1 MGLLLALHQVLRAA
15 NDVQVSLYAATID
28 HALRPEAANEAK
40 AVAVLCKTLGI
51 RHYTRR
57 WDEPKPKSGLSA
69 ASRLARYRLIGA
81 VADKI
86 AADVIVTAHTLGDQS
101 ETIAMCAERSTRDDN
116 LGLAGMADAVLYDRR
131 HWIMRPFL
139 DCERQDI
146 RRFLSASSQCWFDD
160 PSNLDHKYERVRVR
174 EAVSQMP
181 EAVAHGTAKRREE
194 ISLEAAHW
202 IKAYARC
209 YHASLV
215 AISADGLAVD
225 DAVLRHGLSALVSV
239 IGGRSFGL
247 AAESM
252 DRVMDFV
259 GAARPG
265 RITAGRVV
273 FDRRRDG
280 LYLMREC
287 RNLPRLSV
295 AAGATAI
302 WDDRLSISNAR
313 DKAVTICAVGEGA
326 NIDMAALFPEVPA
339 GVAKRA
345 ALSLPCVEQDGAPI
359 LGQDGKGLI
368 LNAVLKP
375 YDLFLP
381 RFDLALANAISGIV
395 GRAPYPQPPV

>member
-1 MGLLLALHQVLRAA
+1 
-15 NDVQVSLYAATID
+15 
-28 HALRPEAANEAK
+28 
-40 AVAVLCKTLGI
+40 
-51 RHYTRR
+51 
-57 WDEPKPKSGLSA
+57 
-69 ASRLARYRLIGA
+69 
-81 VADKI
+81 
-86 AADVIVTAHTLGDQS
+86 
-101 ETIAMCAERSTRDDN
+101 
-116 LGLAGMADAVLYDRR
+116 
-131 HWIMRPFL
+131 
-139 DCERQDI
+139 
-146 RRFLSASSQCWFDD
+146 
-160 PSNLDHKYERVRVR
+160 
-174 EAVSQMP
+174 
-181 EAVAHGTAKRREE
+181 
-194 ISLEAAHW
+194 
-202 IKAYARC
+202 
-209 YHASLV
+209 
-215 AISADGLAVD
+215 
-225 DAVLRHGLSALVSV
+225 
-239 IGGRSFGL
+239 
-247 AAESM
+247 M